1 MTDVRMPKLGESVTA
16 GAVSR
21 WLKMPG
27 DAVALR
33 EPLLE
38 ISTDKIDTEI
48 PSPAAGTLLEVLV
61 AEGETVAVGTVLAR
75 IGERVAGV
83 PEESVPAEEGSEA
96 SAPVGS
102 VLSDNVERKHTIDA
116 PTSRR
121 ADALKNQH
129 TDLSP
134 HTPGRTY
141 LSPVVQ
147 KIAAE
152 HAIDLAKVAGT
163 GLGGRITKKDLL
175 ALLGSSAPP
184 QSAQESTPQ
193 TQELTPLSAM
203 RRAIAQHVSQ
213 SVRVAPHV
221 ATIFEVDMSRVV
233 RHREA
238 ERATALQ
245 RGIRLTYSAYFIYA
259 VAQALRRHPL
269 VNDRYTDRGIVHNAG
284 IHIGVAVAL
293 GKDGADGLL
302 APVLRHADEMTLF
315 GVARALGER
324 TERARAG
331 QLLPDDLQ
339 GGTFTITNH
348 GVGGSLIG
356 TPIIVQPQSAILG
369 VGAIVK
375 RAIVKSA
382 ANSLLPSADDAIVI
396 RPICY
401 LTLSFDHRILDGASA
416 DAFLRDVQYQLET
429 FEISLPE

>member
-1 MTDVRMPKLGESVTA
+1 MTEVRMPKLGESVTE
-16 GAVSR
+16 GTVSR
-21 WLKMPG
+21 WLKTPG
-27 DAVALR
+27 ETVALR

-48 PSPAAGTLLEVLV
+48 PSPAGGTLLEVLV

-75 IGERVAGV
+75 VGDAIPGGMPEDAGNR
-83 PEESVPAEEGSEA
+83 ETTSGGNEYQSAENNASHPAVDHQS
-96 SAPVGS
+96 PI
-102 VLSDNVERKHTIDA
+102 TDA
-116 PTSRR
+116 TGVKDRSLDPN
-121 ADALKNQH
+121 A
-129 TDLSP
+129 
-134 HTPGRTY
+134 PGRAY

-152 HAIDLAKVAGT
+152 HAIDLANVTGT

-175 ALLGSSAPP
+175 ALLASGAQPDDTPRSVP
-184 QSAQESTPQ
+184 QDQEM
-193 TQELTPLSAM
+193 TPLSAM

-221 ATIFEVDMSRVV
+221 ATVFEVDMSRVV
-233 RHREA
+233 QHREA
-238 ERATALQ
+238 EREAARQ
-245 RGIRLTYSAYFIYA
+245 RGIRLTYTAYFIYA
-259 VAQALRRHPL
+259 AAQALRRHPL

-302 APVLRHADEMTLF
+302 APVLRHADEMTLY
-315 GVARALGER
+315 GIARILDER
-324 TERARAG
+324 TRRARAG
-331 QLLPDDLQ
+331 QLLPDELQ
-339 GGTFTITNH
+339 GGSFTVTNH
-348 GVGGSLIG
+348 GVGGSLVG

-375 RAIVKSA
+375 RAVVRSVGA
-382 ANSLLPSADDAIVI
+382 SLLPSADDAIVI

-416 DAFLRDVQYQLET
+416 DAFLRDVQYKLEM
-429 FEISLPE
+429 FEVGSPK